1 MKKTINCKI
10 CGKEIGWYDNE
21 QRIINTYPS
30 KDECDTEYI
39 GRRIVTH
46 FTCCNEKQCIELE

>member
-30 KDECDTEYI
+30 KDECDTEHV

-46 FTCCNEKQCIELE
+46 FTGCMKSNILN